1 MTPLEALQATLAAE
15 HAAVYVYGV
24 VGGRVSRSTEPD
36 LATRVEHAYVTHRGR
51 RDQLT
56 VMVRTAGGTPVAA
69 AVSYRLPNLCRTPEQ
84 LRDAALVT
92 ERRCAGVYADL
103 TGSTSRAQRQW
114 AIDALTDAAVRELGF
129 GGSAEA
135 FPGAPEL

>member
-1 MTPLEALQATLAAE
+1 VTPLEALQATLAAE

-24 VGGRVSRSTEPD
+24 VGGRISRSAQPD
-36 LATRVEHAYVTHRGR
+36 LATRVDHAYVTHRGR

-56 VMVRTAGGTPVAA
+56 VMIRTAGATPVGG
-69 AVSYRLPNLCRTPEQ
+69 AVSYRLPTPCRTPDQ
-84 LRDAALVT
+84 LRRAALVT

-114 AIDALTDAAVRELGF
+114 AIDALADAAVRELGF
-129 GGSAEA
+129 GGSEEA